1 MNMSKCAAEQP
12 DAQSTASIW
21 QRTRLVIIL
30 GALSTFGPLSID
42 MYLPALPQIARDFGA
57 SASSIQLT
65 LSACL
70 IGLAL
75 GQVVAGPLSDTYG
88 RRRPLLIGVGAYA
101 AASLVCA
108 LAPSALL
115 LTILRCVQ
123 GLAGAAGIVIARAIV
138 RDLYAG
144 AAAARFFS
152 SLMIVSGLAPILA
165 PILGG
170 QVLQVTSWRGV
181 FLILFVI
188 GLLLLVLAALG
199 LTETLPRE
207 VRQTGGLP
215 ATLTTFRRLL
225 ADSAFV
231 GYAGAGGF
239 AFAALFAYISGSSFV
254 LQEIYGVS
262 PQGYSIIFGINAFG
276 LMAASQMNGWLVSR
290 LSPQRLLIGGLTAT
304 ACGGAA
310 QLAVIAVGSLGLG
323 GVTIALSLVVVS
335 LGFVMPNA
343 TTLALSGN
351 PRTAGSASALLG
363 VLQFAVGAAAA
374 PLVGLGGRSAV
385 PMAIVI
391 AVCGVSALAV
401 GVLMAQ
407 RAAVEP
413 LAN

>member
-1 MNMSKCAAEQP
+1 MNMSKRAAEQRE
-12 DAQSTASIW
+12 AQSTASIW
-21 QRTRLVIIL
+21 QRTRLVLIL
-30 GALSTFGPLSID
+30 GALSTFGALSID
-42 MYLPALPQIARDFGA
+42 MYLPALPQLARDFGA

-88 RRRPLLIGVGAYA
+88 RRRPLLIGVSAYA
-101 AASLVCA
+101 AASLACA
-108 LAPSALL
+108 VAPSVLL
-115 LTILRCVQ
+115 LTIFRCVQ

-152 SLMIVSGLAPILA
+152 WLMVVSGLAPILA

-170 QVLQVTSWRGV
+170 QVLQVTSWRSV
-181 FLILFVI
+181 FLVLFVI

-199 LTETLPRE
+199 LTETLPTE
-207 VRQTGGLP
+207 VRQTGGLR
-215 ATLTTFRRLL
+215 ATRTTFRRLL

-276 LMAASQMNGWLVSR
+276 LMAASQVNGWLVCR
-290 LSPQRLLIGGLTAT
+290 VSPQRLLIGGLTAM

-343 TTLALSGN
+343 TTLALSGH

-374 PLVGLGGRSAV
+374 PLVGLGSRSAV

-401 GVLMAQ
+401 GVLIAQ

>member
-1 MNMSKCAAEQP
+1 MNLSKRAAEQP
-12 DAQSTASIW
+12 EALSPSSIW
-21 QRTRLVIIL
+21 QRARPVVIL

-42 MYLPALPQIARDFGA
+42 MYLPALPQLARDFGA
-57 SASSIQLT
+57 SASGIQLT

-75 GQVVAGPLSDTYG
+75 GQVVAGPISDTYG

-101 AASLVCA
+101 AASLLCA
-108 LAPSALL
+108 LAPSLLL

-138 RDLYAG
+138 RDLHSG

-152 SLMIVSGLAPILA
+152 LLMIVSGLAPIFA
-165 PILGG
+165 PVIGG
-170 QVLQVTSWRGV
+170 QVLQFTSWRGV

-188 GLLLLVLAALG
+188 GVLLLVLAALG
-199 LTETLPRE
+199 LRESLPNE
-207 VRQTGGLP
+207 SRQTGGLP
-215 ATLTTFRRLL
+215 ATLATFRRLL

-231 GYAGAGGF
+231 GYAVAGGF
-239 AFAALFAYISGSSFV
+239 AFAAMFAYISGSSFV

-262 PQGYSIIFGINAFG
+262 PQGYSSIFGMNAFG
-276 LMAASQMNGWLVSR
+276 LMAAGQINGQLVGR
-290 LSPQRLLIGGLTAT
+290 VAPQRLLLGGLTAT

-310 QLAVIAVGSLGLG
+310 LLAVVAVGSSGLG
-323 GVTIALSLVVVS
+323 GVTAALFVVVAS

-343 TTLALSGN
+343 TTLALSGH

-363 VLQFAVGAAAA
+363 VMQYAVGAAAA
-374 PLVGLGGRSAV
+374 PLVGLGDRSALQ
-385 PMAIVI
+385 MAVVI

-401 GVLMAQ
+401 GVL
-407 RAAVEP
+407 RAVR
-413 LAN
+413 

>member
-1 MNMSKCAAEQP
+1 MNLSQRTAEP
-12 DAQSTASIW
+12 PEAQSTSSIG
-21 QRTRLVIIL
+21 QRTRLVIVL

-42 MYLPALPQIARDFGA
+42 MYLPALPQLARDFGA

-75 GQVVAGPLSDTYG
+75 GQVLAGPLSDTYG

-101 AASLVCA
+101 VASLVCA
-108 LAPSALL
+108 LAPSLLL

-152 SLMIVSGLAPILA
+152 LLMIVSGLAPILV
-165 PILGG
+165 PIMGG
-170 QVLQVTSWRGV
+170 QVLQFTSWRGV
-181 FLILFVI
+181 FLVLFVS
-188 GLLLLVLAALG
+188 GVLLLVLAALG
-199 LTETLPRE
+199 LTETLPSE
-207 VRQTGGLP
+207 VRQTGGLR
-215 ATLTTFRRLL
+215 ATRTTFRRLL

-231 GYAGAGGF
+231 GYAGACGF
-239 AFAALFAYISGSSFV
+239 AFAAIFAYISGSSFV

-262 PQGYSIIFGINAFG
+262 PQGYSIIFGMNAFG
-276 LMAASQMNGWLVSR
+276 LMAAGQMNGRLVSR
-290 LSPQRLLIGGLTAT
+290 VSPQRLLIGGLTAT

-310 QLAVIAVGSLGLG
+310 LLAVVAGGNRGLG
-323 GVTIALSLVVVS
+323 GVTIGLFLVVAS

-343 TTLALSGN
+343 TTLALGGQ

-363 VLQFAVGAAAA
+363 VLQYAVGAAAA
-374 PLVGLGGRSAV
+374 PLVGLGGGSAL

-401 GVLMAQ
+401 GVLIAQ
-407 RAAVEP
+407 REGGSTAAR
-413 LAN
+413 

>member
-1 MNMSKCAAEQP
+1 MNMSKRAAEQP
-12 DAQSTASIW
+12 EAQSTASFW
-21 QRTRLVIIL
+21 QRTRLVLIL
-30 GALSTFGPLSID
+30 GALSTFGALSID
-42 MYLPALPQIARDFGA
+42 MYLPALPQLARDFGA

-88 RRRPLLIGVGAYA
+88 RRRPLLIGVSVYA
-101 AASLVCA
+101 AASLACA
-108 LAPSALL
+108 VAPSVLL

-152 SLMIVSGLAPILA
+152 WLMVVSGLAPILA

-170 QVLQVTSWRGV
+170 QVLQVTSWRSV

-199 LTETLPRE
+199 LTETLPSE
-207 VRQTGGLP
+207 VRQTGGLR
-215 ATLTTFRRLL
+215 ATRTTFRRLL
-225 ADSAFV
+225 ADLAFV

-239 AFAALFAYISGSSFV
+239 AFAAMFAYISGSSFV
-254 LQEIYGVS
+254 LQEIYDVS

-276 LMAASQMNGWLVSR
+276 LMAASQVNGWLVSR
-290 LSPQRLLIGGLTAT
+290 VSPQRLLIGGLTAM

-310 QLAVIAVGSLGLG
+310 QLAVIAAGSLGLG

-343 TTLALSGN
+343 TTLALSGH

-374 PLVGLGGRSAV
+374 PLVGLGSRSAM

-401 GVLMAQ
+401 GVLIAQ